1 MNLTVQSTGE
11 EETTDPRKTGN
22 LATSQDWTMRQELA
36 DRIKDLSREW
46 KKARAAK
53 DEAKTDTEESD
64 SSEIEYVDLAPASPA
79 QGKGK
84 TGKGGTTKKPKL
96 SRLRG

>member
-1 MNLTVQSTGE
+1 
-11 EETTDPRKTGN
+11 
-22 LATSQDWTMRQELA
+22 MRQELA
-36 DRIKDLSREW
+36 DRIKELSREW

-53 DEAKTDTEESD
+53 DDEKTDAEDSD
-64 SSEIEYVDLAPASPA
+64 SSEIEYVDLAPATPA

-84 TGKGGTTKKPKL
+84 TGKGGTAKKPRP